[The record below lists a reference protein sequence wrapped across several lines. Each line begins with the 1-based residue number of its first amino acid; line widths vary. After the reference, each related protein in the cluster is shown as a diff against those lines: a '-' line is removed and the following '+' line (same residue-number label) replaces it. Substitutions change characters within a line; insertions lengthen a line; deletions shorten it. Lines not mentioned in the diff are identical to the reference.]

1 MRTGMMSSLFQRVVH
16 FFRFGRLP
24 DEVKTQL
31 ESEGGMLFL
40 AEGVAMTSILTD
52 FKAPGVRCSYR
63 RMTIIGFLA
72 LSEQRIV
79 IRAKCWHKIDVNTA
93 FDDPRFKTIAFNSTE
108 KYLSLRFDP
117 SGFIPDASGQV
128 EIRVHVPNVS
138 RAAKILEGKG
148 ACMAPENVGS

>member
-1 MRTGMMSSLFQRVVH
+1 MRTNMMSSLFQRVAH

-24 DEVKTQL
+24 DEVRVQL

-40 AEGVAMTSILTD
+40 AEGVVTTSILTD
-52 FKAPGVRCSYR
+52 FKAPGVRCSYS

-79 IRAKCWHKIDVNTA
+79 IRAKCWHKIDVNTT
-93 FDDPRFKTIAFNSTE
+93 FDDPKFKTIAFNPTE
-108 KYLSLRFDP
+108 KYLSLKFDP

-128 EIRVHVPNVS
+128 EIRIHVPNVS
-138 RAAKILEGKG
+138 KVAKILEEKG
-148 ACMAPENVGS
+148 ACMAPEDVES